1 MKYIISHDLGT
12 SGNKATLFNETGTLI
27 KSVVVSYETDF
38 FNGNCAEQN
47 PDDWFDSVKKSTVNI
62 LQGVN
67 KEDVAAISFSGQMM
81 ACVVVD
87 EKGIPIRNALIWAD
101 TRAVE
106 EEKNLKSKIDK
117 NRFYNITGHRIS
129 ATYSLA
135 KLMWIKNN
143 EPDNYKKI
151 KFMLNPKDYIVY
163 KLTGKY
169 FTDYSDAS
177 GTNCFDL
184 NTNTWSKE
192 ILEAANIPID
202 ILPSVKPS
210 TTIAG
215 NVLADVANQL
225 HLSDSTLVVLGGGDG
240 VCAAVGAGS
249 VNQKLAYNYLGS
261 SSWIGITRDKPYFD
275 PEMRTFT
282 WAHMVPGQYAPTG
295 TMNAAGNSYS
305 FLRDEFCKDLV
316 LKAEKESTSVYKLM
330 DEEAFSSPLGANGL
344 IYLPYL
350 LGERSPRWNSL
361 ARGCFIGL
369 KKEHTRSDILRAG
382 LEGIIFNLG
391 IINDIFS
398 SASNIEYM
406 NITGGLAKNVKVAQ
420 LISDIY
426 GIPINIVKNSEQATS
441 IGAAICAG
449 VGIGL
454 FKDFNVI
461 NDFIEIECKLVP
473 NMENY
478 NKYQVYREVF
488 ENTYIAMLPIYK
500 QLDKLN

>member
-1 MKYIISHDLGT
+1 MKYVISHDLGT
-12 SGNKATLFNETGTLI
+12 SGNKATLFNQNGVLI
-27 KSVVVSYETDF
+27 NSVVSTYKTNF
-38 FNGNCAEQN
+38 FNSNCAEQN
-47 PDDWFDSVKKSTVNI
+47 PNDWFSSVVEST
-62 LQGVN
+62 
-67 KEDVAAISFSGQMM
+67 KELIKDVCKDDIVAISFSGQMM
-81 ACVVVD
+81 ACVIVD
-87 EKGIPIRNALIWAD
+87 SEGNSIRNAIIWAD
-101 TRAVE
+101 TRAIE
-106 EEKNLKSKIDK
+106 EEKYLKSKINEEK
-117 NRFYNITGHRIS
+117 FYNITGHRIS
-129 ATYSLA
+129 ASYSLA

-143 EPDNYKKI
+143 ETDNFKKI
-151 KFMLNPKDYIVY
+151 KYMLNPKDYIVY

-192 ILEAANIPID
+192 ILEAANISED
-202 ILPSVKPS
+202 ILPIVKPS
-210 TTIAG
+210 TTVAG
-215 NVLADVANQL
+215 NILEEVAKKLN
-225 HLSDSTLVVLGGGDG
+225 LSSSTLVVLGGGDG

-249 VNQKLAYNYLGS
+249 VDQKLAYNYLGS

-275 PEMRTFT
+275 PDMRTFT
-282 WAHMVPGQYAPTG
+282 WAHMVPNKYAPTG

-305 FLRDEFCKDLV
+305 FLRDEFCKDIV
-316 LKAEKESTSVYKLM
+316 LKSEKEGISPYKYM

-361 ARGCFIGL
+361 ARGCFIGM

-398 SASNIEYM
+398 TAANIEYM
-406 NITGGLAKNVKVAQ
+406 NITGGLAKNIKVAQ

-426 GIPINIVKNSEQATS
+426 GIPINIVKNSEEATS

-461 NDFIEIECKLVP
+461 NDFIEIECSLVP
-473 NMENY
+473 NKDNY
-478 NKYQVYREVF
+478 KKYQVYRKVF
-488 ENTYIAMLPIYK
+488 ENAYLAMLPIYK